1 MRKRA
6 VRFPDDDAS
15 ESNMPIPLNTQ
26 IAMKLQEMSDLLEQQ
41 GANPFRIKAYR
52 QAALTLSELERDVGQ
67 ILEQEGNKGLE
78 ALPGIGRGIATAIA
92 ELVSTGRWAQLERLR
107 GSLDPVRLFQTVPG
121 IGPELA
127 AKIHDELHIDT
138 LEGLENAAYNGSLE
152 RLKGIGDRRL
162 TALRASL
169 AAMLGRARQT
179 SRPQLDTGPGV
190 DLLLAVDRQYLD
202 QAFTGELPKIA
213 PKRLNPKGEAWLPIL
228 HTEQAGWH
236 FTAMFSNT
244 ARAHELHKTQDWVVI
259 YFYDDHHQEGQHT
272 LVTETHG
279 PLQGRRVVRG
289 RETECRRYYQ
299 A

>member
-1 MRKRA
+1 M
-6 VRFPDDDAS
+6 S
-15 ESNMPIPLNTQ
+15 IPLNTQ

-52 QAALTLSELERDVGQ
+52 QAALTLSERDRDVAQ
-67 ILEQEGNKGLE
+67 ILEQEGIKGLE

-92 ELVSTGRWAQLERLR
+92 ELLKTGRWAQLERLR
-107 GSLDPVRLFQTVPG
+107 GSLDPVHLFQTVPG

-127 AKIHDELHIDT
+127 AKLHDELHIDT
-138 LEGLENAAYNGSLE
+138 LEGLENAAYDGSLE

-162 TALRASL
+162 SALRASL
-169 AAMLGRARQT
+169 AAMLGRARRAR
-179 SRPQLDTGPGV
+179 RPAPEAGPGV
-190 DLLLAVDRQYLD
+190 DLLLAVDRQYLE
-202 QAFTGELPKIA
+202 QAFTGELPTIA
-213 PKRLNPKGEAWLPIL
+213 PKRFNPESEAWLPIL

-244 ARAHELHKTQDWVVI
+244 ARAHDLHKTHDWVVI
-259 YFYDDHHQEGQHT
+259 YYYDDHHQEGQHT

-289 RETECRRYYQ
+289 READCRRYYR

>member
-1 MRKRA
+1 MT
-6 VRFPDDDAS
+6 
-15 ESNMPIPLNTQ
+15 IPFNTQ

-52 QAALTLSELERDVGQ
+52 QAAITLSELERDVAQ

-107 GSLDPVRLFQTVPG
+107 GSLDPTHLFQTVPG

-127 AKIHDELHIDT
+127 AKIHDELHIDS
-138 LEGLENAAYNGSLE
+138 LEGLETAAYDGTLE
-152 RLKGIGDRRL
+152 RLKGIGDRSL

-169 AAMLGRARQT
+169 AAMLGRTRQA
-179 SRPQLDTGPGV
+179 SRPQPDAGPEV
-190 DLLLAVDRQYLD
+190 DLLLAVDRQYLA
-202 QAFTGELPKIA
+202 QAFTGELPKIS
-213 PKRLNPKGEAWLPIL
+213 PKRFNPQGEAWLPIL

-259 YFYDDHHQEGQHT
+259 YYYDDHHQEGQHT

-289 RETECRRYYQ
+289 REAECRRFYQ

>member
-1 MRKRA
+1 MT
-6 VRFPDDDAS
+6 
-15 ESNMPIPLNTQ
+15 IPLNTQ

-52 QAALTLSELERDVGQ
+52 QAALTLSELERDLAQ
-67 ILEQEGNKGLE
+67 ILAQEGNKGLE

-107 GSLDPVRLFQTVPG
+107 GSLDPVHLFQTVPG

-127 AKIHDELHIDT
+127 AMIHDELHIDT
-138 LEGLENAAYNGSLE
+138 LEGLENAAYDGSLE

-162 TALRASL
+162 SALRASL
-169 AAMLGRARQT
+169 AAMLGRTRRDHRT
-179 SRPQLDTGPGV
+179 EPGNGPGV
-190 DLLLAVDRQYLD
+190 DLLLAVDRQYLA
-202 QAFTGELPKIA
+202 QAFTGALPKIA
-213 PKRLNPKGEAWLPIL
+213 PKRFNPQGEAWLPIL

-244 ARAHELHKTQDWVVI
+244 ARAHELRKTQDWVVI
-259 YFYDDHHQEGQHT
+259 YYYDDHQQEGQHT

-279 PLQGRRVVRG
+279 PLQGQRVVRG
-289 RETECRRYYQ
+289 REAECRRYYRD
-299 A
+299 

>member
-1 MRKRA
+1 MT
-6 VRFPDDDAS
+6 
-15 ESNMPIPLNTQ
+15 IPLNTQ

-52 QAALTLSELERDVGQ
+52 QAALTLSELERDLAQ

-107 GSLDPVRLFQTVPG
+107 GSLDPVHLFQTVPG

-127 AKIHDELHIDT
+127 AMIHDELHIDT
-138 LEGLENAAYNGSLE
+138 LEGLENAAYDGSLE

-162 TALRASL
+162 SALRASL
-169 AAMLGRARQT
+169 AAMLGRTRRDHRT
-179 SRPQLDTGPGV
+179 EPGNGPGV
-190 DLLLAVDRQYLD
+190 DLLLAVDRQYLA
-202 QAFTGELPKIA
+202 QAFTGALPKIA
-213 PKRLNPKGEAWLPIL
+213 PKRFNPQGEAWLPIL

-244 ARAHELHKTQDWVVI
+244 ARAHELRKTQDWVVI
-259 YFYDDHHQEGQHT
+259 YYYDDHQQEGQHT

-279 PLQGRRVVRG
+279 PLQGQRVVRG
-289 RETECRRYYQ
+289 REAECRRYYRD
-299 A
+299 